1 MTAVILN
8 PGEWVD
14 FSKKE
19 IKVKDSEIKR
29 KVESEAK
36 DWGIKIHLVTI
47 TDLAITRSIRLI
59 QNQ

>member
-19 IKVKDSEIKR
+19 IKVKDSEIKSKEIDELR
-29 KVESEAK
+29 K
-36 DWGIKIHLVTI
+36 WKIEKFLK
-47 TDLAITRSIRLI
+47 
-59 QNQ
+59 